1 MISKKKHWENLAIVP
16 FNLNFKI
23 DSDISKHECGV
34 TCPAALRSTG
44 PACCRT
50 RATPTSTRRI
60 SGTSAP
66 STALFSRF
74 SPSYV
79 SDAYESRLYL
89 CGFFQAY
96 SALGSADRP
105 WRHTGS
111 ITSGVPTTGYEVL
124 ANPHIQKIADKVR
137 DNH

>member
-1 MISKKKHWENLAIVP
+1 LW
-16 FNLNFKI
+16 F
-23 DSDISKHECGV
+23 
-34 TCPAALRSTG
+34 
-44 PACCRT
+44 
-50 RATPTSTRRI
+50 
-60 SGTSAP
+60 
-66 STALFSRF
+66 
-74 SPSYV
+74 
-79 SDAYESRLYL
+79 
-89 CGFFQAY
+89 FFQAY